1 MSATVPLLSVE
12 GVSRRFQGV
21 TALSEVS
28 LQVEAGEIMGLVGPN
43 GAGKTTLVNVVTG
56 NLRPTAGQVALGGRV
71 VSGRG
76 MYRVAREGVARTF
89 QNLRLLEGYSVFDNV
104 LTGRHRAYSKPRWAF
119 GISRATEREQRREVE
134 SLLDATGLQDFADS
148 DVAALPYGVR
158 RRVEIA
164 RALAAQPRLL
174 LLDEPVAGMT
184 RSDAASVAQLV
195 RDTARSGVAV
205 LLVEHDVA
213 LVTQVCDRISVLDW
227 GKLLMTGKPADV
239 WADKRV
245 RTAYLGTADES

>member
-1 MSATVPLLSVE
+1 
-12 GVSRRFQGV
+12 
-21 TALSEVS
+21 
-28 LQVEAGEIMGLVGPN
+28 
-43 GAGKTTLVNVVTG
+43 
-56 NLRPTAGQVALGGRV
+56 
-71 VSGRG
+71 
-76 MYRVAREGVARTF
+76 
-89 QNLRLLEGYSVFDNV
+89 
-104 LTGRHRAYSKPRWAF
+104 
-119 GISRATEREQRREVE
+119 
-134 SLLDATGLQDFADS
+134 
-148 DVAALPYGVR
+148 VR

-184 RSDAASVAQLV
+184 RSDAATVAQLV

-227 GKLLMTGKPADV
+227 GKLLLTGKPADV

-245 RTAYLGTADES
+245 RSAYLGTVEES

>member
-1 MSATVPLLSVE
+1 MTALLQVE
-12 GVSRRFQGV
+12 GVSRHFQGL
-21 TALSEVS
+21 TALSGVS
-28 LQVEAGEIMGLVGPN
+28 LQVEAGEVMGLVGPN

-56 NLRPTAGQVALGGRV
+56 NLRPSEGTVLLGGEV

-89 QNLRLLEGYSVFDNV
+89 QNLRLLEGYTVFDNV
-104 LTGRHRAYSKPRWAF
+104 LTGRHRAFRKPRWAF
-119 GISRATEREQRREVE
+119 GISPATEREQRREV
-134 SLLDATGLQDFADS
+134 SALLEATGLQEFAAA

-184 RSDAASVAQLV
+184 RSDAASVAKLV
-195 RDTARSGVAV
+195 RDTAQGGVAV

-227 GKLLMTGKPADV
+227 GKLLVTGRPADV

-245 RTAYLGTADES
+245 RTAYLGTVEES